1 LTGNILSSII
11 LPSKLICVVKEM
23 MMETSPTYENVM
35 TDTEPLSSSA
45 NANFWKV
52 WSANSFSNLGDGL
65 YQITLP
71 LLATEL
77 TRSPSLIATLGV
89 MSSLPWLIFALQ
101 AGSIVDRSDR
111 RKVMLWVNG
120 GRLIIL
126 LLLTLAVTTGYA
138 SLPILYIAALL
149 LGIGETLM
157 DTALTSIVP
166 SVVSKERLTWAN
178 ARITAAQTVTN
189 TFIGPPLAGYLAG
202 LSFAVATGSSTLIY
216 IAAGFGLIL
225 MRGTFNVSSRTDS
238 KTDKQG
244 WRHITEGIRFLWKD
258 RLIRDL
264 TLFTA
269 SMNLFWSGW
278 GALIVLYAVS
288 PGPMGLN
295 EFEYGVF
302 LTAMAIGGL
311 LGSLVCERLQ
321 KTLGTRNALA
331 LDFVGTILL
340 VGVPALTTNPW
351 AVGAAAF
358 FAGMGATIWVIL
370 VASIRQRLVPG
381 ELLGR
386 VYSASRFVSW
396 GIGPIGAMLA
406 GFVAEV
412 WGMRTMFAI
421 GGVVS
426 IGLLVLF
433 LSLISSRMLEKE
445 EVR

>member
-1 LTGNILSSII
+1 
-11 LPSKLICVVKEM
+11 
-23 MMETSPTYENVM
+23 METTPASKMVTAETSTSSTGQSNV
-35 TDTEPLSSSA
+35 
-45 NANFWKV
+45 NFWKV

-65 YQITLP
+65 YQVTLP
-71 LLATEL
+71 LLAAQL
-77 TRSPSLIATLGV
+77 TRSPSQIALLGV

-111 RKVMLWVNG
+111 RKIMSWVNA
-120 GRLIIL
+120 GRMFIL
-126 LLLTLAVTTGYA
+126 AALTVAVMTGYA
-138 SLPILYIAALL
+138 SLPMLYIAALL
-149 LGIGETLM
+149 LGIGETLV

-178 ARITAAQTVTN
+178 ARLTAAQTLTN
-189 TFIGPPLAGYLAG
+189 TFIAPPLAGYLAG
-202 LSFAVATGSSTLIY
+202 LGFAIATGSSTLMY
-216 IAAGFGLIL
+216 IMAGFALLL
-225 MRGTFNVSSRTDS
+225 MRGSFHVVSEKTTDGS
-238 KTDKQG
+238 SQF
-244 WRHITEGIRFLWKD
+244 WRHVTEGLRFLWKD

-278 GALIVLYAVS
+278 GALIVLYAVK
-288 PGPMGLN
+288 PGPMGLS

-311 LGSLVCERLQ
+311 LGSVICERLQ
-321 KTLGTRNALA
+321 KRLGTRNALA

-340 VGVPALTTNPW
+340 VGVPALTTNPF

-358 FAGMGATIWVIL
+358 FAGMGATIWVII

-406 GFVAEV
+406 GFIAEV
-412 WGMRTMFAI
+412 WGIRVMFAI
-421 GGVVS
+421 GGIVS
-426 IGLLVLF
+426 IGLLLLF
-433 LSLISSRMLEKE
+433 LGLIHPGMLKDPET
-445 EVR
+445 VN

>member
-1 LTGNILSSII
+1 
-11 LPSKLICVVKEM
+11 
-23 MMETSPTYENVM
+23 METSRSTENLIAETAV
-35 TDTEPLSSSA
+35 LSDAPSH
-45 NANFWKV
+45 ANFWKV

-71 LLATEL
+71 LLAAQL
-77 TRSPSLIATLGV
+77 TRSPTLIAALGV

-120 GRLIIL
+120 GRLLVL
-126 LLLTLAVTTGYA
+126 LMLTFAVMRGYV
-138 SLPILYIAALL
+138 SLWMLYIAALL
-149 LGIGETLM
+149 LGIGETLV

-166 SVVSKERLTWAN
+166 SVVSKDRLTWAN
-178 ARITAAQTVTN
+178 AHLTAAQTVTN

-202 LSFAVATGSSTLIY
+202 LGIAIATGSSTLMY
-216 IAAGFGLIL
+216 LMASLALVL
-225 MRGTFNVSSRTDS
+225 MRGLFLVPSQGKAQT
-238 KTDKQG
+238 KQQF
-244 WRHITEGIRFLWKD
+244 WSHVTEGLRFLWRD
-258 RLIRDL
+258 QLIRVL

-278 GALIVLYAVS
+278 GALIVLYAVR
-288 PGPMGLN
+288 PGPMGLS
-295 EFEYGVF
+295 EFEYGIF

-311 LGSLVCERLQ
+311 LGSVACERLQ
-321 KTLGTRNALA
+321 KSLGTRNALA

-340 VGVPALTTNPW
+340 VGVPALTTNTF

-358 FAGMGATIWVIL
+358 FAGMGATVWVIL
-370 VASIRQRLVPG
+370 VASIRQRRVPG

-406 GFVAEV
+406 GLVAEL
-412 WGMRTMFAI
+412 WGIRVMFAI

-426 IGLLVLF
+426 IVLWVLF
-433 LSLISSRMLEKE
+433 LSLITPRLLEDH
-445 EVR
+445 EVTNSA

>member
-1 LTGNILSSII
+1 
-11 LPSKLICVVKEM
+11 
-23 MMETSPTYENVM
+23 METSPANENVI
-35 TDTEPLSSSA
+35 TSETSSSSR
-45 NANFWKV
+45 ANFWKV

-71 LLATEL
+71 LLAAQL
-77 TRSPSLIATLGV
+77 TRSPSLIAALGV

-111 RKVMLWVNG
+111 RKIMLWVNG
-120 GRLIIL
+120 GRLL
-126 LLLTLAVTTGYA
+126 LLTALTLAVMTGNA
-138 SLPILYIAALL
+138 SLPMLYVAALL
-149 LGIGETLM
+149 LGIGETLV

-178 ARITAAQTVTN
+178 ARLTAAQTVTN

-202 LSFAVATGSSTLIY
+202 IGFALATGSSTLMY
-216 IAAGFGLIL
+216 LMAGLAL
-225 MRGTFNVSSRTDS
+225 VSMRGSFHVASPVEV
-238 KTDKQG
+238 KTRRQF
-244 WRHITEGIRFLWKD
+244 WSHVTEGMRFLWQD

-278 GALIVLYAVS
+278 GALIVLYAVK
-288 PGPMGLN
+288 PGPMGLS
-295 EFEYGVF
+295 EFEYGIF

-311 LGSLVCERLQ
+311 LGSLVCEHLQ
-321 KTLGTRNALA
+321 KSLGTRNALA
-331 LDFVGTILL
+331 LDFIGTILL
-340 VGVPALTTNPW
+340 VGVPALTTNPF

-358 FAGMGATIWVIL
+358 FGGMGATVWVIL
-370 VASIRQRLVPG
+370 VASIRQRRVPG

-406 GFVAEV
+406 GFVAEI
-412 WGMRTMFAI
+412 WGIRTMFAV

-426 IGLLVLF
+426 IGLLLLF
-433 LSLISSRMLEKE
+433 LSLVPSRRLKNQENTD
-445 EVR
+445 

>member
-1 LTGNILSSII
+1 
-11 LPSKLICVVKEM
+11 
-23 MMETSPTYENVM
+23 METSPATDNIITDAPALTSDSSNV
-35 TDTEPLSSSA
+35 
-45 NANFWKV
+45 NFWKV
-52 WSANSFSNLGDGL
+52 WSATSFSNLGDGL

-71 LLATEL
+71 LLAAQL
-77 TRSPSLIATLGV
+77 TRSPSQIAALTV

-120 GRLIIL
+120 GRLFTL
-126 LLLTLAVTTGYA
+126 LFLTVAVMTGNA

-149 LGIGETLM
+149 LGIGETLV

-166 SVVSKERLTWAN
+166 SVVSKDRLTWAN

-202 LSFAVATGSSTLIY
+202 LGFAIATGSSTLMY
-216 IAAGFGLIL
+216 LMAGFALIL
-225 MRGTFNVSSRTDS
+225 MHGSFRVSAQIDTPRGQRFWQHV
-238 KTDKQG
+238 
-244 WRHITEGIRFLWKD
+244 TEGLRFLWKD

-278 GALIVLYAVS
+278 GALIVLYAVR
-288 PGPMGLN
+288 PGPMGLS
-295 EFEYGVF
+295 EFEYGIF

-311 LGSLVCERLQ
+311 LGSVVCERLQ
-321 KTLGTRNALA
+321 KSLGTRNALA

-340 VGVPALTTNPW
+340 VGVPALTTHPV

-406 GFVAEV
+406 GLVAEL
-412 WGMRTMFAI
+412 WGIRTMFVV
-421 GGVVS
+421 GGIVS
-426 IGLLVLF
+426 IGLLLLF
-433 LSLISSRMLEKE
+433 LSLITPRPLENE
-445 EVR
+445 HQPNSV